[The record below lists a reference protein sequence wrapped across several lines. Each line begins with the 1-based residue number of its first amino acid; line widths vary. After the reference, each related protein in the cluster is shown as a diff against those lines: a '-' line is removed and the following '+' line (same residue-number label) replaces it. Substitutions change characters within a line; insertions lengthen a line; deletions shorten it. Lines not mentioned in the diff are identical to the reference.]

1 MAQHTSVRLETPC
14 EFINVTPLNPLISKC
29 QIKVCY
35 VSDEPNRN
43 KSIIT
48 KDVARDMANSL
59 PGSPIVGYFNEAKGD
74 FEEHNRVIDISNGK
88 FTIKDK
94 TRPYGFVDLGAKVWF
109 QKFLDDGTTEREYLM
124 TEGYI
129 WTGQYP
135 EAQRIIDEGNN
146 QSMEL
151 DEDLI
156 DAFWTKDSKG
166 KPQFFIINE
175 AIISKLCVLGE
186 DCEPCFEGS
195 NITAPQITF
204 SFEDG
209 FKEQLFSMM
218 NEIKKVLNE
227 GGAPTVFTRYAVE
240 IGDSLW
246 SSIYSYLE
254 HTYPRANDE
263 GYVYDSIY
271 RIEGIYEE
279 GSQKFA
285 ILQNRSNS
293 KYFRMNFSLDDTTG
307 FAASAELV
315 EVTKTYVPAAQPQ
328 FALEDVEAFELEY
341 AKKKK
346 KAEEEDEEDKKP
358 EDGDDDS
365 KKPEDDESKKSG
377 EEDDE
382 DDSDDDDADD
392 DEDKKKKK
400 KKTKFAK
407 SEEDDDDEDKCPKCG
422 KPKSECECEDKDD
435 DDDEKGKKSK
445 YNLDEIQEY
454 VELSQK
460 YSALETDYNNLKSE
474 MEKLVEF
481 KKSIEKKD
489 KEAMI
494 ASFYMLS
501 DEEKKDV
508 VDNIDTYSLE
518 DIEAK
523 LSIICVRNKV
533 NFNLDEDNKETTKPT
548 TFSLDGS
555 LGDDNVPAWVKSL
568 RNVAKSMN

>member
-1 MAQHTSVRLETPC
+1 MQHTSIKLETPC

-29 QIKVCY
+29 QIKVCW
-35 VSDEPNRN
+35 VGDEPNRN

-48 KDVARDMANSL
+48 KDVARDMANTL

-88 FTIKDK
+88 FAIKDT

-109 QKFLDDGTTEREYLM
+109 QKFLDDGETEREYLM
-124 TEGYI
+124 TEGYL

-135 EAQRIIDEGNN
+135 EAQRIIDQGNN

-151 DEDLI
+151 DDKLI
-156 DAFWTKDSKG
+156 DAFWTKDGKG

-175 AIISKLCVLGE
+175 AIISKLCVLGD

-315 EVTKTYVPAAQPQ
+315 EVTKTYVPAAEPQ
-328 FALEDVEAFELEY
+328 FALADVEAFELEY

-346 KAEEEDEEDKKP
+346 GEKEEDEDEKKKP
-358 EDGDDDS
+358 EDGDDDES
-365 KKPEDDESKKSG
+365 KKPEDKKSG

-382 DDSDDDDADD
+382 DDSSDDDDADD
-392 DEDKKKKK
+392 DDEEKKKK
-400 KKTKFAK
+400 KKTKFK
-407 SEEDDDDEDKCPKCG
+407 KDEEDDDEDKCPKCG
-422 KPKSECECEDKDD
+422 KPKSECTCEDEDD
-435 DDDEKGKKSK
+435 DDNKGKKSK
-445 YNLDEIQEY
+445 YNLDEIEEY

-460 YSALETDYNNLKSE
+460 YSALESDYNAMKAE
-474 MEKLVEF
+474 MATLVEF

-508 VDNIDTYSLE
+508 IDNIDTYSLE

>member
-1 MAQHTSVRLETPC
+1 MQHTSVKLETPC

-48 KDVARDMANSL
+48 KEVAKSMANSL

-74 FEEHNRVIDISNGK
+74 FEEHNRIIDISNGQ
-88 FTIKDK
+88 FRIKDN
-94 TRPYGFVDLGAKVWF
+94 TRPYGFVDLNAKVWF
-109 QKFLDDGTTEREYLM
+109 QKFLDDGEVEREYLM

-135 EAQRIIDEGNN
+135 ESKRIIDEGNN

-151 DEDLI
+151 DDNLI

-195 NITAPQITF
+195 NITAPQIQF
-204 SFEDG
+204 SLDED
-209 FKEQLFSMM
+209 FKNKLFSLMEEM
-218 NEIKKVLNE
+218 KEILNE
-227 GGAPTVFTRYAVE
+227 GGAPVFTMYAVE

-246 SSIYSYLE
+246 SALYSYLE
-254 HTYPRANDE
+254 ATYPRANED
-263 GYVYDSIY
+263 GCVYDSIY

-293 KYFRMNFSLDDTTG
+293 KYFRLNFSLDDNTG

-341 AKKKK
+341 AKCK
-346 KAEEEDEEDKKP
+346 KAKKDEEDKKDK
-358 EDGDDDS
+358 EGSGEGEGGEGTGDDD
-365 KKPEDDESKKSG
+365 DE
-377 EEDDE
+377 E
-382 DDSDDDDADD
+382 
-392 DEDKKKKK
+392 KKK
-400 KKTKFAK
+400 KKTKH
-407 SEEDDDDEDKCPKCG
+407 SLEGGEDICEKCG
-422 KPKSECECEDKDD
+422 KPLSECECGE
-435 DDDEKGKKSK
+435 GKKVE

-454 VELSQK
+454 TELVEK
-460 YSALETDYNNLKSE
+460 YSALESE
-474 MEKLVEF
+474 KETLANKVASLEAELSTLVEF
-481 KKSIEKKD
+481 KKNIERKD

-508 VDNIDTYSLE
+508 VENIDNYSLD

-533 NFNLDEDNKETTKPT
+533 SFNLEDDNKPETKPT
-548 TFSLDGS
+548 TFSLDGNM
-555 LGDDNVPAWVKSL
+555 GDDNVPAWVKSL
-568 RNVAKSMN
+568 RDVAKSMN

>member
-1 MAQHTSVRLETPC
+1 MQHTSIRLETPC

-29 QIKVCY
+29 QIKVCW
-35 VSDEPNRN
+35 VGDEPNRN

-48 KDVARDMANSL
+48 KDVARDMANTL

-88 FTIKDK
+88 FAIKDT

-109 QKFLDDGTTEREYLM
+109 QKFLDDGETEREYLM
-124 TEGYI
+124 TEGYL

-135 EAQRIIDEGNN
+135 EAQRIIDQGNN

-151 DEDLI
+151 DDKLI
-156 DAFWTKDSKG
+156 DAFWTKDGKG

-175 AIISKLCVLGE
+175 AIISKLCVLGD

-315 EVTKTYVPAAQPQ
+315 EVTKTYVPAADPQ
-328 FALEDVEAFELEY
+328 FALADVEAFELEY

-346 KAEEEDEEDKKP
+346 GEEEEEEDKKKKP
-358 EDGDDDS
+358 EDGDDDES
-365 KKPEDDESKKSG
+365 KKPEDKKSG

-382 DDSDDDDADD
+382 DDSSDDDDADD
-392 DEDKKKKK
+392 DDEEKKKK
-400 KKTKFAK
+400 KKTKFK
-407 SEEDDDDEDKCPKCG
+407 KDEEDDDEDKCPKCG
-422 KPKSECECEDKDD
+422 KPKSECTCEDE
-435 DDDEKGKKSK
+435 DDDENKGKKSK
-445 YNLDEIQEY
+445 YNLDEIEEY

-460 YSALETDYNNLKSE
+460 YSALESDYNAMKAE
-474 MEKLVEF
+474 MATLVEF

-508 VDNIDTYSLE
+508 IDNIDTYSLE

>member
-1 MAQHTSVRLETPC
+1 MQHTSIKLETPC

-29 QIKVCY
+29 QIKVCW
-35 VSDEPNRN
+35 VGDEPNRN

-48 KDVARDMANSL
+48 KDVARDMANTL

-88 FTIKDK
+88 FAIKDT

-109 QKFLDDGTTEREYLM
+109 QKFLDDGETEREYLM
-124 TEGYI
+124 TEGYL

-135 EAQRIIDEGNN
+135 EAQRIIDQGNN

-151 DEDLI
+151 DDKLI
-156 DAFWTKDSKG
+156 DAFWTKDGKG

-175 AIISKLCVLGE
+175 AIISKLCVLGD

-315 EVTKTYVPAAQPQ
+315 EVTKTYVPAAEPQ
-328 FALEDVEAFELEY
+328 FALADVEAFELEY

-346 KAEEEDEEDKKP
+346 GEEEEDEDKKKKP
-358 EDGDDDS
+358 EDGDDDES
-365 KKPEDDESKKSG
+365 KKPEDKKSG

-382 DDSDDDDADD
+382 DDSSDDDDADD
-392 DEDKKKKK
+392 DDEEKKKK
-400 KKTKFAK
+400 KKTKFK
-407 SEEDDDDEDKCPKCG
+407 KDEEDDDEDKCPKCG
-422 KPKSECECEDKDD
+422 KPKFECTCEDEDD
-435 DDDEKGKKSK
+435 NENKGKKSK
-445 YNLDEIQEY
+445 YNLDEIEEY

-460 YSALETDYNNLKSE
+460 YSALESDYNAMKAE
-474 MEKLVEF
+474 MATLVEF

-508 VDNIDTYSLE
+508 IDNIDTYSLE

>member
-1 MAQHTSVRLETPC
+1 MHSSVMMETPC

-43 KSIIT
+43 RSIIT
-48 KDVARDMANSL
+48 KEVARDMANSL

-109 QKFLDDGTTEREYLM
+109 QKFLDDGKVEREYLM

-151 DEDLI
+151 DEELI

-186 DCEPCFEGS
+186 DCEPCFEGA
-195 NITAPQITF
+195 NITSPQITF

-240 IGDSLW
+240 IGDTLW
-246 SSIYSYLE
+246 SAIYSYLE

-293 KYFRMNFSLDDTTG
+293 KYFRMNFSLDDNAG

-346 KAEEEDEEDKKP
+346 GAKEEDEDDK
-358 EDGDDDS
+358 
-365 KKPEDDESKKSG
+365 DDESKKSG
-377 EEDDE
+377 EEDKEDPEDKKSGEEDEE
-382 DDSDDDDADD
+382 DDSDDDDAD

-407 SEEDDDDEDKCPKCG
+407 SEEDDEDDEDKCPKCG
-422 KPKSECECEDKDD
+422 KPKSECECEDEEDD
-435 DDDEKGKKSK
+435 DEEKGKKGK
-445 YNLDEIQEY
+445 YILEEIQEY
-454 VELSQK
+454 VELSEK
-460 YSALETDYNNLKSE
+460 YSALEADYNAMKEE
-474 MEKLVEF
+474 MAGLIEF
-481 KKSIEKKD
+481 KKSIEKKE

-508 VDNIDTYSLE
+508 VDNIDTYSLK
-518 DIEAK
+518 DIEAE

-533 NFNLDEDNKETTKPT
+533 NFNLDEDNTETKKPT

-555 LGDDNVPAWVKSL
+555 LGDENVPAWVKSL

>member
-1 MAQHTSVRLETPC
+1 M
-14 EFINVTPLNPLISKC
+14 
-29 QIKVCY
+29 
-35 VSDEPNRN
+35 
-43 KSIIT
+43 
-48 KDVARDMANSL
+48 
-59 PGSPIVGYFNEAKGD
+59 
-74 FEEHNRVIDISNGK
+74 
-88 FTIKDK
+88 
-94 TRPYGFVDLGAKVWF
+94 
-109 QKFLDDGTTEREYLM
+109 
-124 TEGYI
+124 
-129 WTGQYP
+129 
-135 EAQRIIDEGNN
+135 
-146 QSMEL
+146 
-151 DEDLI
+151 
-156 DAFWTKDSKG
+156 
-166 KPQFFIINE
+166 
-175 AIISKLCVLGE
+175 
-186 DCEPCFEGS
+186 
-195 NITAPQITF
+195 
-204 SFEDG
+204 
-209 FKEQLFSMM
+209 
-218 NEIKKVLNE
+218 
-227 GGAPTVFTRYAVE
+227 FTRYAVE

-315 EVTKTYVPAAQPQ
+315 EVTKTYVPAAEPQ
-328 FALEDVEAFELEY
+328 FALADVEAFELEY

-346 KAEEEDEEDKKP
+346 GEKEEDEDEKKKP
-358 EDGDDDS
+358 EDGDDDES
-365 KKPEDDESKKSG
+365 KKPEDKKSG

-382 DDSDDDDADD
+382 DDSSDDDDADD
-392 DEDKKKKK
+392 DDEEKKKK
-400 KKTKFAK
+400 KKTKFK
-407 SEEDDDDEDKCPKCG
+407 KDEEDDDEDKCPKCG
-422 KPKSECECEDKDD
+422 KPKSECTCEDEDD
-435 DDDEKGKKSK
+435 DDNKGKKSK
-445 YNLDEIQEY
+445 YNLDEIEEY

-460 YSALETDYNNLKSE
+460 YSALESDYNAMKAE
-474 MEKLVEF
+474 MATLVEF

-508 VDNIDTYSLE
+508 IDNIDTYSLE

>member
-1 MAQHTSVRLETPC
+1 MQHTSIRLETPC

-29 QIKVCY
+29 QIKVCW
-35 VSDEPNRN
+35 VGDEPNRN

-48 KDVARDMANSL
+48 KDVARDMANTL

-88 FTIKDK
+88 FAIKDT

-109 QKFLDDGTTEREYLM
+109 QKFLDDGETEREYLM
-124 TEGYI
+124 TEGYL

-135 EAQRIIDEGNN
+135 EAQRIIDQGNN

-151 DEDLI
+151 DDKLI
-156 DAFWTKDSKG
+156 DAFWTKDGKG

-175 AIISKLCVLGE
+175 AIISKLCVLGD

-254 HTYPRANDE
+254 HTYPRTNDE

-285 ILQNRSNS
+285 ILQNRSNN

-315 EVTKTYVPAAQPQ
+315 EVTKTYVPAAEPQ
-328 FALEDVEAFELEY
+328 FALADVEAFELEY

-346 KAEEEDEEDKKP
+346 GEEEEDEDKKKKP
-358 EDGDDDS
+358 EDGDDDES
-365 KKPEDDESKKSG
+365 KKPEDKKSG

-382 DDSDDDDADD
+382 DDSSDDDDADD
-392 DEDKKKKK
+392 DDEEKKKK
-400 KKTKFAK
+400 KKTKFK
-407 SEEDDDDEDKCPKCG
+407 KDEEDDDEDKCPKCG
-422 KPKSECECEDKDD
+422 KPKSECTCEDEDD
-435 DDDEKGKKSK
+435 DDNKGKKSK
-445 YNLDEIQEY
+445 YNLDEIEEY

-460 YSALETDYNNLKSE
+460 YSALESDYNAMKAE
-474 MEKLVEF
+474 MATLVEF

-508 VDNIDTYSLE
+508 IDNIDTYSLE

>member
-1 MAQHTSVRLETPC
+1 MQHTSIRLETPC

-29 QIKVCY
+29 QIKVCW
-35 VSDEPNRN
+35 VGDEPNRN

-48 KDVARDMANSL
+48 KDVARDMANTL

-88 FTIKDK
+88 FAIKDT

-109 QKFLDDGTTEREYLM
+109 QKFLDDGETEREYLM
-124 TEGYI
+124 TEGYL

-135 EAQRIIDEGNN
+135 EAQRIIDQGNN

-151 DEDLI
+151 DDKLI
-156 DAFWTKDSKG
+156 DAFWTKDGKG

-175 AIISKLCVLGE
+175 AIISKLCVLGD

-315 EVTKTYVPAAQPQ
+315 EVTKTYVPAAEPQ
-328 FALEDVEAFELEY
+328 FALADVEAFELEY

-346 KAEEEDEEDKKP
+346 GEEEEDEDKKKKP
-358 EDGDDDS
+358 EDGDDDES
-365 KKPEDDESKKSG
+365 KKPEDKKSG

-382 DDSDDDDADD
+382 DDSSDDDDADD
-392 DEDKKKKK
+392 DDEEKKKK
-400 KKTKFAK
+400 KKTKFK
-407 SEEDDDDEDKCPKCG
+407 KDEEDDDDEDKCPKCG
-422 KPKSECECEDKDD
+422 KPKSECTCEDEDD
-435 DDDEKGKKSK
+435 DKNKGKKSK
-445 YNLDEIQEY
+445 YNLDEIEEY

-460 YSALETDYNNLKSE
+460 YSALESDYNAMKAE
-474 MEKLVEF
+474 MATLVEF

-508 VDNIDTYSLE
+508 IDNIDTYSLE

>member
-1 MAQHTSVRLETPC
+1 MQHTSIRLETPC

-29 QIKVCY
+29 QIKVCW
-35 VSDEPNRN
+35 VGDEPNRN

-48 KDVARDMANSL
+48 KEVARDMANTL

-88 FTIKDK
+88 FAIKDT

-109 QKFLDDGTTEREYLM
+109 QKFLDDGETEREYLM
-124 TEGYI
+124 TEGYL

-135 EAQRIIDEGNN
+135 EAQRIIDQGNN

-151 DEDLI
+151 DDKLI
-156 DAFWTKDSKG
+156 DAFWTKDGKG

-175 AIISKLCVLGE
+175 AIISKLCVLGD

-315 EVTKTYVPAAQPQ
+315 EVTKTYVPAAEPQ
-328 FALEDVEAFELEY
+328 FALADVEAFELEY

-346 KAEEEDEEDKKP
+346 GEKEEDEDEKKKP
-358 EDGDDDS
+358 EDGDDDES
-365 KKPEDDESKKSG
+365 KKPEDKKSG

-382 DDSDDDDADD
+382 DDSSDDDDADD
-392 DEDKKKKK
+392 DDEEKKKK
-400 KKTKFAK
+400 KKTKFK
-407 SEEDDDDEDKCPKCG
+407 KDEEDDDEDKCPECG
-422 KPKSECECEDKDD
+422 KPKSECTCEDE
-435 DDDEKGKKSK
+435 DEDENKGKKSK
-445 YNLDEIQEY
+445 YNLDEIEEY

-460 YSALETDYNNLKSE
+460 YSALESDYNAMKAE
-474 MEKLVEF
+474 MATLVEF

-508 VDNIDTYSLE
+508 IDNIDTYSLE

>member
-1 MAQHTSVRLETPC
+1 MQHTSVKLETPC

-48 KDVARDMANSL
+48 KEVAKTMANSL

-74 FEEHNRVIDISNGK
+74 FEEHNRIIDISNGQ
-88 FTIKDK
+88 FRIKDN
-94 TRPYGFVDLGAKVWF
+94 TRPYGFVDLNAKVWF
-109 QKFLDDGTTEREYLM
+109 QKFLDDGEVEREYLM

-135 EAQRIIDEGNN
+135 ESKRIIDEGNN

-151 DEDLI
+151 DDNLI

-195 NITAPQITF
+195 NITAPQIQF
-204 SFEDG
+204 SLDEN
-209 FKEQLFSMM
+209 FKNKLFSLMEEM
-218 NEIKKVLNE
+218 KEILNE
-227 GGAPTVFTRYAVE
+227 GGAPVFTTYAVE

-246 SSIYSYLE
+246 SALYSYLE
-254 HTYPRANDE
+254 KTYPRANEE
-263 GYVYDSIY
+263 GCVYDSIY

-293 KYFRMNFSLDDTTG
+293 KYFRLNFSLDDNTG

-315 EVTKTYVPAAQPQ
+315 EVTKTYVPAAEPQ
-328 FALEDVEAFELEY
+328 FALADVEAYELEY
-341 AKKKK
+341 AKCKKEK
-346 KAEEEDEEDKKP
+346 EDEEDKKKK
-358 EDGDDDS
+358 EGSGEGEGGEGTGDDD
-365 KKPEDDESKKSG
+365 DE
-377 EEDDE
+377 E
-382 DDSDDDDADD
+382 
-392 DEDKKKKK
+392 KK
-400 KKTKFAK
+400 KKTKH
-407 SEEDDDDEDKCPKCG
+407 SLEGGEDICEKCG
-422 KPKSECECEDKDD
+422 KPLSECECGE
-435 DDDEKGKKSK
+435 GKKVE

-454 VELSQK
+454 TELVEK
-460 YSALETDYNNLKSE
+460 YSALESE
-474 MEKLVEF
+474 KETLANKVASLEAELSTLVEF
-481 KKSIEKKD
+481 KKNIERKD

-508 VDNIDTYSLE
+508 VENIDNYSLD

-533 NFNLDEDNKETTKPT
+533 SFNLEDDKNQETKPT
-548 TFSLDGS
+548 TFSLDGNM
-555 LGDDNVPAWVKSL
+555 GDDNVPAWVKSL
-568 RNVAKSMN
+568 RDVAKSMN

>member
-1 MAQHTSVRLETPC
+1 MQHTSVMMETPC

-48 KDVARDMANSL
+48 KEVARDMANSL
-59 PGSPIVGYFNEAKGD
+59 PGSPIVGYFNETKGD
-74 FEEHNRVIDISNGK
+74 FEEHNRVIDVSNGK

-109 QKFLDDGTTEREYLM
+109 QKFLDDGQTEREYLM

-186 DCEPCFEGS
+186 DCEPCFEGA
-195 NITAPQITF
+195 NITSPQITF

-293 KYFRMNFSLDDTTG
+293 KYFRMNFSLDDNTG

-346 KAEEEDEEDKKP
+346 GEKEDE
-358 EDGDDDS
+358 
-365 KKPEDDESKKSG
+365 EDDESKKSAEEGKEDPEDKKSG
-377 EEDDE
+377 EEDEE

-392 DEDKKKKK
+392 DDEDKKKK

-407 SEEDDDDEDKCPKCG
+407 SDEDDDEDEEKCPKCG
-422 KPKSECECEDKDD
+422 KPVSECECEDEEDD
-435 DDDEKGKKSK
+435 DKEKGKKSK
-445 YNLDEIQEY
+445 YNLDEIEEY

-460 YSALETDYNNLKSE
+460 YSALETDYNNMKSE

-501 DEEKKDV
+501 DEEKKEV
-508 VDNIDTYSLE
+508 IENIDTYSLDE
-518 DIEAK
+518 IEAK

-533 NFNLDEDNKETTKPT
+533 NFNLDEDNTETNKPT